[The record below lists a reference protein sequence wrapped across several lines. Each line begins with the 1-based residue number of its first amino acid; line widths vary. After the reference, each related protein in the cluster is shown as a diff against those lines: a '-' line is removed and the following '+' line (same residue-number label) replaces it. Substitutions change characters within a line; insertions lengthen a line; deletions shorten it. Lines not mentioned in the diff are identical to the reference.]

1 MTAAEDHAG
10 PTHPLDVGVTSD
22 AASAPRHHGYR
33 YDMTGMPEGTTM
45 HTDEARTTDA
55 EDATGGTNGDVTTV
69 PELVGLP
76 AAEAHDRA
84 LDAGVL
90 AVGRNAVHTGA
101 GRGHVNDQEP
111 APGEQRERGSEV
123 GIWIAGGA
131 ARTPTGPD
139 PDDGPDGSGGGGGG
153 VRPEPSPVGPAGG
166 GLNG

>member
-1 MTAAEDHAG
+1 
-10 PTHPLDVGVTSD
+10 
-22 AASAPRHHGYR
+22 
-33 YDMTGMPEGTTM
+33 MTGMPEEATM
-45 HTDEARTTDA
+45 HTDETRTDA
-55 EDATGGTNGDVTTV
+55 EGETTNMGQSSTETASGDIATM

-101 GRGHVNDQEP
+101 GRAHVADQEP
-111 APGEQRERGSEV
+111 AAGEELERGAEV

-131 ARTPTGPD
+131 ARPATGPD
-139 PDDGPDGSGGGGGG
+139 PDDGPDGGGGGGGG

-166 GLNG
+166 GLKG

>member
-1 MTAAEDHAG
+1 M
-10 PTHPLDVGVTSD
+10 PD
-22 AASAPRHHGYR
+22 AASGPRQDGYAEC
-33 YDMTGMPEGTTM
+33 MTGMPEEATM
-45 HTDEARTTDA
+45 QTDDTRTPDA
-55 EDATGGTNGDVTTV
+55 EEGSGDVATV

-76 AAEAHDRA
+76 AAEAHDKA
-84 LDAGVL
+84 LDAGML

-111 APGEQRERGSEV
+111 PPGEQRERGTEV

-139 PDDGPDGSGGGGGG
+139 PDDGPDGSGGGGG

-166 GLNG
+166 GLKG

>member
-1 MTAAEDHAG
+1 
-10 PTHPLDVGVTSD
+10 
-22 AASAPRHHGYR
+22 
-33 YDMTGMPEGTTM
+33 M
-45 HTDEARTTDA
+45 HTDDTPTSGDTA
-55 EDATGGTNGDVTTV
+55 EDAAVV

-76 AAEAHDRA
+76 ASEAHDRA

-101 GRGHVNDQEP
+101 GRAHVADQEP
-111 APGEQRERGSEV
+111 AAGEKRERGAEV

-139 PDDGPDGSGGGGGG
+139 PEDGPEGGGGGGG

>member
-1 MTAAEDHAG
+1 
-10 PTHPLDVGVTSD
+10 
-22 AASAPRHHGYR
+22 
-33 YDMTGMPEGTTM
+33 MTGQEEATM
-45 HTDEARTTDA
+45 HTDDTPTRGDN
-55 EDATGGTNGDVTTV
+55 GGDTAVV

-76 AAEAHDRA
+76 ASEAHDRA

-101 GRGHVNDQEP
+101 GRGHVADQEP
-111 APGEQRERGSEV
+111 APGEERERGAEV

-139 PDDGPDGSGGGGGG
+139 PEDGPEGGGGGGG

>member
-1 MTAAEDHAG
+1 
-10 PTHPLDVGVTSD
+10 
-22 AASAPRHHGYR
+22 
-33 YDMTGMPEGTTM
+33 MPEEATM
-45 HTDEARTTDA
+45 HTDETRTTDA
-55 EDATGGTNGDVTTV
+55 EDMTGDAAGGPRGDVTTV
-69 PELVGLP
+69 PDLVGLP
-76 AAEAHDRA
+76 AAEAHDKA

-111 APGEQRERGSEV
+111 PAGEQRERGAEV

-139 PDDGPDGSGGGGGG
+139 PDDGPDGSGGGGG

-166 GLNG
+166 GTNG

>member
-1 MTAAEDHAG
+1 MTD
-10 PTHPLDVGVTSD
+10 S
-22 AASAPRHHGYR
+22 ASGARQDGYR
-33 YDMTGMPEGTTM
+33 YAMTGMPEEATM
-45 HTDEARTTDA
+45 HTDETRTDA
-55 EDATGGTNGDVTTV
+55 EGGTTMDHDATDGGTTTATM

-101 GRGHVNDQEP
+101 GRAHVADQEP
-111 APGEQRERGSEV
+111 AAGEEHERGAEV

-131 ARTPTGPD
+131 ARPATGPD
-139 PDDGPDGSGGGGGG
+139 PDDGPEGGGGGGG

-166 GLNG
+166 GFNG